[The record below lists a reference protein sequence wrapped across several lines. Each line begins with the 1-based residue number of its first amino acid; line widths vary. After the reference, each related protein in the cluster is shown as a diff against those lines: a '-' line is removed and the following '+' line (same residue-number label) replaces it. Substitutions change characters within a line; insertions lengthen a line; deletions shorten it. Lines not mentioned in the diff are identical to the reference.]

1 MGRERQNLVGL
12 HGAVVK
18 APASAGLGRGGQAQ
32 SLPRGSRFGAE
43 RPGQQPARKHGLP
56 STETAR
62 RTRGR
67 GAHMAR
73 WGEKESGGSRGHQA
87 RGGVWEG
94 DPRGTLTQAQAWCTA
109 GFRMELEKAMARK
122 REKEE
127 QERKTTP
134 ELPDQVIAVRCQ
146 SAAERGVGRERR
158 DMRRIRA
165 VSDRERTSVSQE
177 SNSPLLFVAASG
189 PLAGPKPS
197 PGPTPLP
204 HCTAVPAATLTGRRA
219 PAWHTRVPSVG
230 DSPGLGERV
239 RAQAGE
245 EPKPARVHTA
255 SHGRAWLWAP
265 GWVLVP
271 EATELWL
278 RTMGWGACRAV
289 LLP

>member
-1 MGRERQNLVGL
+1 MVGL

-67 GAHMAR
+67 GAHMGD
-73 WGEKESGGSRGHQA
+73 GERRIAGAAGGMA

-165 VSDRERTSVSQE
+165 VSDRERTSVRNQ
-177 SNSPLLFVAASG
+177 
-189 PLAGPKPS
+189 
-197 PGPTPLP
+197 
-204 HCTAVPAATLTGRRA
+204 TAL
-219 PAWHTRVPSVG
+219 S
-230 DSPGLGERV
+230 
-239 RAQAGE
+239 
-245 EPKPARVHTA
+245 
-255 SHGRAWLWAP
+255 
-265 GWVLVP
+265 
-271 EATELWL
+271 
-278 RTMGWGACRAV
+278 
-289 LLP
+289 